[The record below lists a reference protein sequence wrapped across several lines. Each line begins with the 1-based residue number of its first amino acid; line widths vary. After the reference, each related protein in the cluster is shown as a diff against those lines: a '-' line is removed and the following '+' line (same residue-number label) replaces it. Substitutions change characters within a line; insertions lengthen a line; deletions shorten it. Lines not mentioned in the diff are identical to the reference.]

1 MLWKLSHGARIK
13 GVRSVPLTA
22 HNSLDLKLTMDPSLN
37 TAEMRLHVAF
47 AKVSLSPAETE
58 AAEAIARQ
66 ITDWDAFIETAE
78 RNFSLPNI
86 RMHLSRMDPDCL
98 PKRVHETLNDAANA
112 SAFRNMMLISA
123 QRKFAEKCLDPLDMD
138 AVFFK
143 GISLVGQYYPDL
155 GLRPCR
161 DIDVLVRP
169 ESLRPI
175 VLRAIEQGY
184 QFVVPGQ
191 ADRPLVQPSEIDA
204 ALEYRK
210 DASLLTPEGM
220 AIDLQIKLD
229 KYSGI
234 FADEDVFRQAVPVT
248 LGGKEFLTLP
258 PVFLFN
264 YICHHHARHVWSR
277 LHWLS
282 DLDAMI
288 TSPELDVDEAV
299 ALADRLNQRGT
310 VEASLEM
317 QRLMSPCADWDPAP
331 DTWRGLKFLE
341 LSLRNLSGDLD
352 LEKRIGFTM
361 KGGEFMFD
369 WQASSGLIRRARWR
383 QWRKIMQPTIRQYTR
398 FPLPRGLRWLYV
410 FPRLIH
416 LIARTRDRTNKEA
429 D

>member
-1 MLWKLSHGARIK
+1 
-13 GVRSVPLTA
+13 
-22 HNSLDLKLTMDPSLN
+22 MDASLN
-37 TAEMRLHVAF
+37 TAEMRLHIAF
-47 AKVSLSPAETE
+47 AKVRLCDKERK
-58 AAEAIARQ
+58 AAEEFARQ
-66 ITDWDAFIETAE
+66 ITHWDRFIETAA

-86 RMHLSRMDPDCL
+86 RMHLAQMDEKCVP
-98 PKRVHETLNDAANA
+98 PQVHKQLNEAANA
-112 SAFRNMMLISA
+112 SAIRNMMLISA
-123 QRKFAEKCLDPLDMD
+123 QRQFKEKCVDPLGQE

-143 GISLVGQYYPDL
+143 GITLVGQYYPDL

-169 ESLRPI
+169 DALRGI
-175 VLRAIEQGY
+175 VLQAIDCGY
-184 QFVVPGQ
+184 EFVVPGQ
-191 ADRPLVQPSEIDA
+191 SDHPLVEPSEIDA
-204 ALEYRK
+204 ALHYRN
-210 DASLLTPEGM
+210 DASLLSPEGM
-220 AIDLQIKLD
+220 AIDLQVKLD

-234 FADEDVFRQAVPVT
+234 FADVDVMAQAVPVT
-248 LGGKEFLTLP
+248 LGGKEFLTMP

-288 TSPELDVDEAV
+288 TSPGFDVDATIDM
-299 ALADRLNQRGT
+299 AGQLNQRGT
-310 VEASLEM
+310 VEASFEM
-317 QRLMSPCADWDPAP
+317 QRLMSPCADWEPAP

-352 LEKRIGFTM
+352 LEKKIGFSM

-369 WQASSGLIRRARWR
+369 WQAGSSLIRRARW
-383 QWRKIMQPTIRQYTR
+383 QHWRKILQPTIRQYTR

-410 FPRLIH
+410 FPRFVH
-416 LIARTRDRTNKEA
+416 LIARTRDRASKEA